1 MKLLL
6 DTFELL
12 RFRTSDR
19 KKSLAIEKAEAQR
32 RLYSNMGKTSRLFDD
47 ASLLLPNGTYRDF
60 RTRQKKLADVV
71 SPIRTSRKTLP
82 KDLFFRKKNCI
93 FFIGKPLV
101 KHSKIVI
108 WEVLFAYFLLKIVFE

>member
-32 RLYSNMGKTSRLFDD
+32 RLYSNMGKSSRLLDD
-47 ASLLLPNGTYRDF
+47 TSLVLSNGTYRDF
-60 RTRQKKLADVV
+60 RSRQKKLLDVV
-71 SPIRTSRKTLP
+71 CENIL
-82 KDLFFRKKNCI
+82 LFNR
-93 FFIGKPLV
+93 
-101 KHSKIVI
+101 
-108 WEVLFAYFLLKIVFE
+108 LFFLLK